1 MSLMRT
7 IVRVLGAAAVLAV
20 LSLAPSVASAH
31 ALHVHVNHAHA
42 SASPAKAQPATPAV
56 QPNIKK
62 AAAAELKSAPALP
75 SNTADDSACADRDC
89 CSSGP
94 CSVCC
99 SMLTPG
105 VPTTFPPILSSSIGA
120 DDAPA
125 QTSLVTEALRRPPR
139 SFV

>member
-31 ALHVHVNHAHA
+31 ALHVHLPHA
-42 SASPAKAQPATPAV
+42 SASPAKAQPAAPTA
-56 QPNIKK
+56 QQSIKK
-62 AAAAELKSAPALP
+62 ATTAELRSAPALP
-75 SNTADDSACADRDC
+75 SNTADNSACADRDC
-89 CSSGP
+89 CFSGS

-99 SMLTPG
+99 SMLAPG

-125 QTSLVTEALRRPPR
+125 RTSLVTEALRRPPR

>member
-20 LSLAPSVASAH
+20 LSLAPSIASAH
-31 ALHVHVNHAHA
+31 ALHVHLPHA
-42 SASPAKAQPATPAV
+42 SASPAKAQPAV
-56 QPNIKK
+56 QQSIKK

-94 CSVCC
+94 CTVCC
-99 SMLTPG
+99 SMLAPG
-105 VPTTFPPILSSSIGA
+105 VPATFPPVLSASLGA

-125 QTSLVTEALRRPPR
+125 RASLDTEALRRPPR
-139 SFV
+139 PFV